1 MNRLTIQTSSRLHF
15 GLLSW
20 GGDAPREFG
29 GLGLMIDDPGL
40 ILAAEPTR
48 GDWEATGPL
57 STRVLAVARRVG
69 ERIGRQGRTA
79 PLLRFE
85 VIQAPPEHVGLG
97 VGTQTALAVARLIAE
112 DTGLGEL
119 PALELAQLAGRGL
132 RSGIGLHGFAQGG
145 LIVDGGRSR
154 APGSPPA
161 PLLARLEFPADWSIL
176 VLIPPDLTGLH
187 GPAEIQAFGAIPP
200 LPASTVDRLC
210 RLVLLDL
217 LPAVAERD
225 LATFGAAL
233 SEIQTRIGEG
243 FAPAQGGIFAH
254 PNLETLAHDLRAL
267 GLVGVGQS
275 SWGPTLYG
283 FADAATIDHAA
294 LRARI
299 ADRTGWPAGS
309 IIWTSAS
316 PTGARL
322 TSG

>member
-20 GGDAPREFG
+20 GAETAREFG

-40 ILAAEPTR
+40 ILATGPSD
-48 GDWEATGPL
+48 DWSSTGPL
-57 STRVLAVARRVG
+57 QERVLAVARRVA
-69 ERIGRQGRTA
+69 EQLGRQGRDVLT
-79 PLLRFE
+79 LRFE

-112 DTGLGEL
+112 AAGLGDL
-119 PALELAQLAGRGL
+119 PPLDLAQLAGRGL
-132 RSGIGLHGFAQGG
+132 RSGIGLHGFARGG

-154 APGSPPA
+154 AVDSPPA
-161 PLLARLEFPADWSIL
+161 PLLAHLEFPADWSIL
-176 VLIPPDLTGLH
+176 VVIPPRLTGLH
-187 GPAEIQAFGAIPP
+187 GPSEVQAFGTLPP
-200 LPASTVDRLC
+200 LAASTVDRLC

-225 LATFGAAL
+225 LPTFGAAL
-233 SEIQTRIGEG
+233 TEIQTRVGQG

-254 PNLETLAHDLRAL
+254 PDLEALAADLQAE

-283 FADAATIDHAA
+283 FALDSAIDKDAVVAR
-294 LRARI
+294 LRVRM
-299 ADRTGWPAGS
+299 RWPEGS
-309 IIWTSAS
+309 AFWTVAS
-316 PTGARL
+316 RSGARL
-322 TSG
+322 TQV